1 MTTVTSLEFCLPLF
15 LPKVF
20 LFFEIQLVRQVL
32 CKRKVWECRDS
43 NMFHEC
49 HMIRLACKLT
59 WLSRVSMQ
67 SCLQLKDWVA
77 LHWRDF
83 YLYQQFSETGKKK
96 TSYSVL
102 LRGCAMRE
110 SQQTWIG
117 LPLDECSNLVPAT
130 WIWKIHAKTH
140 CGEHEKRYVPR
151 SFHNRLQSSCSY
163 TMCITWNDLKNLTG
177 FSCMDSVIMNCGELF
192 ARLFA
197 WFVSPKFYPQCL
209 WERHCMK
216 TIIYSKLQYS
226 NKFN

>member
-32 CKRKVWECRDS
+32 CKWKVWECRDS

-96 TSYSVL
+96 HPTRSYSEAALWEKASRHESVC
-102 LRGCAMRE
+102 RWMSVATS
-110 SQQTWIG
+110 SQQHGSERYMPKRTAG
-117 LPLDECSNLVPAT
+117 SMRKDMCQGHFTTVFKALVHTPCAS
-130 WIWKIHAKTH
+130 H
-140 CGEHEKRYVPR
+140 G
-151 SFHNRLQSSCSY
+151 
-163 TMCITWNDLKNLTG
+163 
-177 FSCMDSVIMNCGELF
+177 
-192 ARLFA
+192 
-197 WFVSPKFYPQCL
+197 
-209 WERHCMK
+209 
-216 TIIYSKLQYS
+216 TI
-226 NKFN
+226 